1 MSWWPSVLPA
11 RVTAQ
16 YATVVMP
23 TPPAATRR
31 WNVDQVVGDDAMR
44 RAALERRGLDDAVA
58 QRDRTEPSRFERRWS
73 RHARS
78 SCVPMVPATC
88 ARARQIVTIS
98 LPNSTKGTDML
109 LVAYDYPLL
118 NLFWTMLWLFFFVI
132 WIWVLISV
140 LIDVFRSHDLSG
152 IAKALWLV
160 FIVFLP
166 VLGVLVYLIAR
177 GQQDARARH
186 RRRQEPGSRVP
197 QLRAASAGSGSTADE
212 LTKLADLRD
221 KGVITA
227 EQFEAQKA
235 KLLA

>member
-1 MSWWPSVLPA
+1 M
-11 RVTAQ
+11 
-16 YATVVMP
+16 
-23 TPPAATRR
+23 
-31 WNVDQVVGDDAMR
+31 
-44 RAALERRGLDDAVA
+44 
-58 QRDRTEPSRFERRWS
+58 
-73 RHARS
+73 
-78 SCVPMVPATC
+78 
-88 ARARQIVTIS
+88 
-98 LPNSTKGTDML
+98 

-152 IAKALWLV
+152 WAKALWLI

-166 VLGVLVYLIAR
+166 LLGVLVYLIAR
-177 GQQDARARH
+177 GNKMHEHAVTEAKHQEAAFKSYVQQA
-186 RRRQEPGSRVP
+186 
-197 QLRAASAGSGSTADE
+197 AGSGSTADE